1 MISAL
6 IVISGFPATGKSTLA
21 NGLGAHFGLPFMGK
35 DQIKELIFDTLK
47 SGDRAW
53 SQRVGA
59 SAYEILLNFAE
70 TLLKSRQSVI
80 IESNF
85 KPELDSKR
93 FAKIRDE
100 FNCFIAQI
108 HCDGNRETIVNRF
121 VSRASSDLRHPGHVE
136 MENREEFIS
145 TLRASSSSELQLDCP
160 ILRLNTTDFSIDNN
174 MQHSIDFLQNF
185 FAKISEAK

>member
-1 MISAL
+1 MLSFQVFRQL
-6 IVISGFPATGKSTLA
+6 V
-21 NGLGAHFGLPFMGK
+21 N
-35 DQIKELIFDTLK
+35 
-47 SGDRAW
+47 
-53 SQRVGA
+53 
-59 SAYEILLNFAE
+59 LL
-70 TLLKSRQSVI
+70 LQ
-80 IESNF
+80 
-85 KPELDSKR
+85 
-93 FAKIRDE
+93 DE

-174 MQHSIDFLQNF
+174 MQHSIDFLRNF
-185 FAKISEAK
+185 FAQISETK